1 MTAGDAQSV
10 PLRVGWI
17 AAIFSGLAAAAY
29 GSVAARRIL
38 S

>member
-10 PLRVGWI
+10 PLRAGRI

-29 GSVAARRIL
+29 DSVGARRIL

>member
-1 MTAGDAQSV
+1 MNAGDAQSV
-10 PLRVGWI
+10 PLRDGRI

-29 GSVAARRIL
+29 DSVGTRQIL

>member
-1 MTAGDAQSV
+1 MSADDAQSV
-10 PLRVGWI
+10 PLRDRGI

-29 GSVAARRIL
+29 DSVAAGRIL

>member
-1 MTAGDAQSV
+1 MTVGDAQSV

-17 AAIFSGLAAAAY
+17 AAIFRGFPAAAY
-29 GSVAARRIL
+29 DSVGARRIL